1 MQVLSASPAEL
12 RVPSRRHDGLRE
24 VDAGATRRILVV
36 ESIGYRVPQTQCT
49 GRVHSV
55 FARACNLACD
65 LPSDGTLL
73 TLCTSTAADGPT
85 TLRLAGGAPLDLRD
99 LFERGERFTG
109 RHGVVRTPRVELRWR
124 HALTWQPPAP
134 RPLLP
139 RARIDTNLQR
149 AVQHLARHRH
159 TRTNVIDCQAAPV
172 IAALRDACGALDA
185 AAAQR
190 QVARLVGWGEGLTPA
205 GDDFL
210 VGLLAG
216 LDGWPHRDEPRRRF
230 RDAVASAITAR
241 LHRTTEIAAH
251 FLRLAVDGHY
261 SAPLIDLRQALLGD
275 EVDERIDRSL
285 GAALAVG
292 ASSGADTVSG
302 LLAGLA
308 VWMAPTSDA
317 LVDPP

>member
-49 GRVHSV
+49 GRIHSV

-73 TLCTSTAADGPT
+73 TLCSSTAADGPT

-99 LFERGERFTG
+99 LFDRGERFTG
-109 RHGVVRTPRVELRWR
+109 RHGVARTPRVELRWR
-124 HALTWQPPAP
+124 HAVTWQPSAP
-134 RPLLP
+134 GPPLP
-139 RARIDTNLQR
+139 RARIDANLRR
-149 AVQHLARHRH
+149 AAQHLARHRC

-172 IAALRDACGALDA
+172 IAALCDACGALDPG
-185 AAAQR
+185 AAQR

-216 LDGWPHRDEPRRRF
+216 LDGWPHRDEPRHRF
-230 RDAVASAITAR
+230 RDALASAITAQ

-251 FLRLAVDGHY
+251 FLRLAADGHFA
-261 SAPLIDLRQALLGD
+261 APLIGLCQALLGD
-275 EVDERIDRSL
+275 DDDERVDHSL
-285 GAALAVG
+285 GAALAIG
-292 ASSGADTVSG
+292 ATSGADAVSG
-302 LLAGLA
+302 LFAGLGA
-308 VWMAPTSDA
+308 WMALQPDTM
-317 LVDPP
+317 VNRR

>member
-36 ESIGYRVPQTQCT
+36 ETIGYRVPQTQCT

-55 FARACNLACD
+55 FARACNLACEA
-65 LPSDGTLL
+65 SDFALL
-73 TLCTSTAADGPT
+73 TLCSSTAADGPT

-109 RHGVVRTPRVELRWR
+109 RRGVVRTPRVELRWLR
-124 HALTWQPPAP
+124 AVTWQPSAP
-134 RPLLP
+134 GPLLP
-139 RARIDTNLQR
+139 RARIDANLRR
-149 AVQHLARHRH
+149 AEQHLARHRC

-172 IAALRDACGALDA
+172 IAALCDACGALDPG
-185 AAAQR
+185 AAQR

-216 LDGWPHRDEPRRRF
+216 LDGWPRCDEPPHPL
-230 RDAVASAITAR
+230 RDAVASAITAQ

-251 FLRLAVDGHY
+251 FLRLAVDGHFA
-261 SAPLIDLRQALLGD
+261 APLIGLCQALLGD
-275 EVDERIDRSL
+275 DDDKRVDHSL
-285 GAALAVG
+285 GAALAIG
-292 ASSGADTVSG
+292 ATSGADVVSG
-302 LLAGLA
+302 LFAGLGA
-308 VWMAPTSDA
+308 WMALQPDTM
-317 LVDPP
+317 VDRR